1 MTQENQQAQPETDP
15 GGYGTPTAEQEL
27 GGTQGPA
34 NGSANG
40 SATTGDGG
48 AGSVDTNE
56 PQSGTG
62 SDPVPHDVDLPSSA
76 AEIDENN
83 DDSKGSAPVS
93 SEPGQEAAGIPDG
106 SGNDLPREESPND
119 DDGESFDAG

>member
-1 MTQENQQAQPETDP
+1 MTEENQHAQPETDP

-27 GGTQGPA
+27 GASQ
-34 NGSANG
+34 GSANG

-48 AGSVDTNE
+48 AGGVDTNE

-62 SDPVPHDVDLPSSA
+62 SDPLPRDVDLPSGE
-76 AEIDENN
+76 AELDANN

-93 SEPGQEAAGIPDG
+93 SEPGQEATGIPDG

-119 DDGESFDAG
+119 DGGESFDAG

>member
-27 GGTQGPA
+27 GGTQGTA
-34 NGSANG
+34 SG

-62 SDPVPHDVDLPSSA
+62 GEPVPHDVDLPSSA

-93 SEPGQEAAGIPDG
+93 SESGQEAAGIPDG
-106 SGNDLPREESPND
+106 SGDDLPREQSPND
-119 DDGESFDAG
+119 DGGESFDAG

>member
-27 GGTQGPA
+27 GGSQGP
-34 NGSANG
+34 ANG

-48 AGSVDTNE
+48 AGGVDTNE

-62 SDPVPHDVDLPSSA
+62 GEPVPHDVDLPSSA

-93 SEPGQEAAGIPDG
+93 SESGQEAAGIPDG
-106 SGNDLPREESPND
+106 SGDDLPREQSPND
-119 DDGESFDAG
+119 DGGESFDAG

>member
-27 GGTQGPA
+27 GGSQGP
-34 NGSANG
+34 ANG

-48 AGSVDTNE
+48 AGGVDTNE

-62 SDPVPHDVDLPSSA
+62 SDPVPRDVDLPSSA

-93 SEPGQEAAGIPDG
+93 SESGQEATGIPDG

-119 DDGESFDAG
+119 DGGESFDAG

>member
-27 GGTQGPA
+27 GGTQGA
-34 NGSANG
+34 ASG

-62 SDPVPHDVDLPSSA
+62 GEPVPHDVDLPSSA

-93 SEPGQEAAGIPDG
+93 SESGQEAAGIPDG
-106 SGNDLPREESPND
+106 SGDDLPREQSPND
-119 DDGESFDAG
+119 DGGESFDAG

>member
-15 GGYGTPTAEQEL
+15 GGYGTPTAEQEM
-27 GGTQGPA
+27 GGTQA
-34 NGSANG
+34 TANG

-62 SDPVPHDVDLPSSA
+62 SEPVPHDVDLPSSA

-93 SEPGQEAAGIPDG
+93 SESGQEATGIPDG
-106 SGNDLPREESPND
+106 SGNDLPREQSPKD
-119 DDGESFDAG
+119 DGGESFDAG

>member
-1 MTQENQQAQPETDP
+1 MTQENQHAQPETDP
-15 GGYGTPTAEQEL
+15 GGYGSPTAEQEL
-27 GGTQGPA
+27 GGTQGA
-34 NGSANG
+34 ASG

-62 SDPVPHDVDLPSSA
+62 GEPVPHDMDLPSSA
-76 AEIDENN
+76 AEIDKNN

-93 SEPGQEAAGIPDG
+93 SESGQEAAGIPDG
-106 SGNDLPREESPND
+106 SGDDLPREQSPND
-119 DDGESFDAG
+119 DGGESFDAG

>member
-27 GGTQGPA
+27 GGAQNPA
-34 NGSANG
+34 QGSANG
-40 SATTGDGG
+40 SGTTADGG

-56 PQSGTG
+56 PQSGAG
-62 SDPVPHDVDLPSSA
+62 SDPVPHDMDLPSSA

-83 DDSKGSAPVS
+83 DDSKGS
-93 SEPGQEAAGIPDG
+93 SEPGQEATGIPDG
-106 SGNDLPREESPND
+106 SGSDLPQEKSPND
-119 DDGESFDAG
+119 DGGESFDAG

>member
-27 GGTQGPA
+27 GGTQGTA
-34 NGSANG
+34 GG

-56 PQSGTG
+56 PQGGTG
-62 SDPVPHDVDLPSSA
+62 SKPVPHDVDLPSSA

-83 DDSKGSAPVS
+83 DDSKGSAPMS
-93 SEPGQEAAGIPDG
+93 SESGQEAAGIPDG
-106 SGNDLPREESPND
+106 SGDDLPREQSPND
-119 DDGESFDAG
+119 DGGESFDAG